1 MSLQRWSGSNWLL
14 HCARCHVEANRGQR
28 GCQHLQLPETHQVRA
43 HNMFSRILKLQIFE
57 FSISYCSTK
66 NLLFGKKNNS
76 YIGIFKSI
84 LILEW
89 NSIQHGSKQAANLMG
104 KKNQTSYIQDSWK
117 MWWNRYRAQRA
128 HLVQTEEQY
137 IFIHDALVEV
147 IEAGETHINKTAL
160 PRYIH
165 SLQCIDVTDE
175 KNHPPKVLEK
185 QHKVCF

>member
-1 MSLQRWSGSNWLL
+1 
-14 HCARCHVEANRGQR
+14 
-28 GCQHLQLPETHQVRA
+28 
-43 HNMFSRILKLQIFE
+43 
-57 FSISYCSTK
+57 
-66 NLLFGKKNNS
+66 
-76 YIGIFKSI
+76 
-84 LILEW
+84 
-89 NSIQHGSKQAANLMG
+89 
-104 KKNQTSYIQDSWK
+104 
-117 MWWNRYRAQRA
+117 MWWTRYRAQRA

-185 QHKVCF
+185 QHKVCFFSWLFKVIEKLEDI

>member
-1 MSLQRWSGSNWLL
+1 MLRQIE
-14 HCARCHVEANRGQR
+14 ARGDVN
-28 GCQHLQLPETHQVRA
+28 T
-43 HNMFSRILKLQIFE
+43 FSYLKHI
-57 FSISYCSTK
+57 
-66 NLLFGKKNNS
+66 
-76 YIGIFKSI
+76 
-84 LILEW
+84 
-89 NSIQHGSKQAANLMG
+89 
-104 KKNQTSYIQDSWK
+104 
-117 MWWNRYRAQRA
+117 RAQRA

-185 QHKVCF
+185 QHKVITVFSLFVKS

>member
-1 MSLQRWSGSNWLL
+1 MGRTGCYIVLDAMLRQIE
-14 HCARCHVEANRGQR
+14 ARGDVN
-28 GCQHLQLPETHQVRA
+28 T
-43 HNMFSRILKLQIFE
+43 FSYLKHI
-57 FSISYCSTK
+57 
-66 NLLFGKKNNS
+66 
-76 YIGIFKSI
+76 
-84 LILEW
+84 
-89 NSIQHGSKQAANLMG
+89 
-104 KKNQTSYIQDSWK
+104 
-117 MWWNRYRAQRA
+117 RAQRA

-185 QHKVCF
+185 QHKVFILFLFL

>member
-1 MSLQRWSGSNWLL
+1 MLRQIE
-14 HCARCHVEANRGQR
+14 ARGDVN
-28 GCQHLQLPETHQVRA
+28 T
-43 HNMFSRILKLQIFE
+43 FSYLKHIR
-57 FSISYCSTK
+57 YV
-66 NLLFGKKNNS
+66 
-76 YIGIFKSI
+76 
-84 LILEW
+84 LITCF
-89 NSIQHGSKQAANLMG
+89 H
-104 KKNQTSYIQDSWK
+104 DSWNYK
-117 MWWNRYRAQRA
+117 SWIFYLLLPVKKMVFWKKKITVILAFFNLFWFLNQNKQQISWKKFRFCIFRIRENMWWTRYRAQRA

-185 QHKVCF
+185 QHKVCFFLVIYNNRKIREFLAWYFASK

>member
-43 HNMFSRILKLQIFE
+43 HNMFSRFLKLQILNFLFVIACE
-57 FSISYCSTK
+57 K
-66 NLLFGKKNNS
+66 NGFLEKKITVILAFFNLFWFLNQN
-76 YIGIFKSI
+76 
-84 LILEW
+84 
-89 NSIQHGSKQAANLMG
+89 KQ
-104 KKNQTSYIQDSWK
+104 QISWK
-117 MWWNRYRAQRA
+117 KFRFCIFRIRENMWWTRYRAQRA

-185 QHKVCF
+185 QHKVCFFLGYLK

>member
-1 MSLQRWSGSNWLL
+1 
-14 HCARCHVEANRGQR
+14 
-28 GCQHLQLPETHQVRA
+28 
-43 HNMFSRILKLQIFE
+43 MFSRILKLRILNFLFVIARE
-57 FSISYCSTK
+57 K
-66 NLLFGKKNNS
+66 NGFLLKKNKL
-76 YIGIFKSI
+76 YWHF
-84 LILEW
+84 LI
-89 NSIQHGSKQAANLMG
+89 
-104 KKNQTSYIQDSWK
+104 YFDSWIK
-117 MWWNRYRAQRA
+117 TNSKFHGKRIRFRIFRIRENMWWTRYRAQRA

-185 QHKVCF
+185 QHKVCFFLGY

>member
-1 MSLQRWSGSNWLL
+1 MLRQIE
-14 HCARCHVEANRGQR
+14 ARGDVN
-28 GCQHLQLPETHQVRA
+28 T
-43 HNMFSRILKLQIFE
+43 FSYLKHI
-57 FSISYCSTK
+57 
-66 NLLFGKKNNS
+66 
-76 YIGIFKSI
+76 
-84 LILEW
+84 
-89 NSIQHGSKQAANLMG
+89 
-104 KKNQTSYIQDSWK
+104 
-117 MWWNRYRAQRA
+117 RAQRA

-185 QHKVCF
+185 QHKVKIIFFTTELTSPPLCVHVYFNI